1 MKKLYLYG
9 VTIMNLSR
17 YIFLV
22 LFALLM
28 GTYTWAE
35 ETVQVADNQEQN
47 ANEQVQNESE
57 QEQDLSEQDKKNIIA
72 KRREGWCGS
81 FPGNIIVG
89 AGAHSFTAG
98 VELSFGNN
106 ILYCS
111 ESERPEDGRPYH
123 FVIWTTQAHY
133 LYVSRKDGA
142 FLQPNLQYIYLRGP
156 RLNLTVGPE
165 VGVWIHNFDFDYG
178 VSARIGTLYNL
189 VNVEL
194 GYLFNT
200 NVLYL
205 NFLVSISLGDPY

>member
-1 MKKLYLYG
+1 
-9 VTIMNLSR
+9 MNLSR
-17 YIFLV
+17 YILMV
-22 LFALLM
+22 LFTLLM
-28 GTYTWAE
+28 GSYAWAE
-35 ETVQVADNQEQN
+35 ETVQVADD
-47 ANEQVQNESE
+47 
-57 QEQDLSEQDKKNIIA
+57 QDQGLSEQDKKDIIA

-81 FPGNIIVG
+81 YPGNIIIG

-98 VELSFGNN
+98 IELFLGNN

-133 LYVSRKDGA
+133 FYASRKDGA

-156 RLNLTVGPE
+156 RFNLTLGPE
-165 VGVWIHNFDFDYG
+165 IGVWIRNFDFDYG
-178 VSARIGTLYNL
+178 ISARIGTLYNL

-194 GYLFNT
+194 GYLVNA

-205 NFLVSISLGDPY
+205 NFLVSLSLGFPY